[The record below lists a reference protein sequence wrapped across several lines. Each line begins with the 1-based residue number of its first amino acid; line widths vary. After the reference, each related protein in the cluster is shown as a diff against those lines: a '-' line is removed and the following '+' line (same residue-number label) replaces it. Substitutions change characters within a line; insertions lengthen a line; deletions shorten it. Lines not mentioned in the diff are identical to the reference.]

1 MTKNLRHAAL
11 VCLLLS
17 AILCRAQQGTYR
29 IQGVVDG
36 LDSRVMY
43 LVIQDSEAPGGY
55 IRDSIPVAPDGSFHH
70 QGPIRAFTYVT
81 LSPNVERVVKRV
93 GRGYYPAKSSLF
105 QLFLFPGADVTLA
118 GRVTD
123 MVDAYPSGDPANRDL
138 AILTRSINP
147 LANRSVNHSVRIAN
161 QEVTDSVAVA
171 RLKDSIAVLDA
182 RVTDLKKAFLAAHP
196 QSPAA
201 AWLLSDMMIRMQVQP
216 EEAIT
221 AFRQLDGKLSENPYY
236 REVAGRVAG
245 IEQTRPGKPAPDIVS
260 RNTPD
265 SSLFSLASLRGRY
278 VVLDFWGTWC
288 GPCIAGMPRMK
299 EILDKHR
306 GKMEIV
312 GIAQESDGGG
322 RWRKFLKDKPE
333 YGWRHVLNVKSDDII
348 VKYSVAGY
356 PTKII
361 IDPEGRILSRFVGE
375 DDGFYTELER
385 RLE

>member
-1 MTKNLRHAAL
+1 MTHILRRAAL
-11 VCLLLS
+11 GCLLLS
-17 AILCRAQQGTYR
+17 AIPCHAQQGTYR
-29 IQGVVDG
+29 IQGNIDG
-36 LDSRVMY
+36 LDTRVMY
-43 LVIQDSEAPGGY
+43 LIIQDSEAPGGY
-55 IRDSIPVAPDGSFHH
+55 VRDSIPVGPDGRFRH
-70 QGPIRAFTYVT
+70 QGSIRAFTYVT

-123 MVDAYPSGDPANRDL
+123 MVDAYPAGDPANQDL

-147 LANRSVNHSVRIAN
+147 LANQSVNLSVRIGN
-161 QEVTDSVAVA
+161 REVTDSVAVA
-171 RLKDSIAVLDA
+171 RLKDTLTVLDA
-182 RVTDLKKAFLAAHP
+182 RVTALKKAFLADNP

-221 AFRQLDGKLSENPYY
+221 AFRRLDAKLSANPYY

-245 IEQTRPGKPAPDIVS
+245 IEHTRPGKPAPDIVS

-265 SSLFSLASLRGRY
+265 SSLFSLATLRGRF

-312 GIAQESDGGG
+312 GIAQESDGGR

-333 YGWRHVLNVKSDDII
+333 YGWHHVLNVKSDDII

-361 IDPEGRILSRFVGE
+361 LSPEGRILARYVGE
-375 DDGFYTELER
+375 DDGFYTALEKH
-385 RLE
+385 LD

>member
-1 MTKNLRHAAL
+1 MRNILRPAAL
-11 VCLLLS
+11 GCLLLS
-17 AILCRAQQGTYR
+17 ATLCRAQQGTYR
-29 IQGVVDG
+29 IQGTVEG
-36 LDSRVMY
+36 LDTRVMY
-43 LVIQDSEAPGGY
+43 LILQDASAPGGY
-55 IRDSIPVAPDGSFHH
+55 IRDSIAVSTDGSFRH
-70 QGPIRAFTYVT
+70 QGSIRAFTYVT
-81 LSPNVERVVKRV
+81 ISPNVERVVKRV

-105 QLFLFPGADVTLA
+105 QLFLFPGADLTLA

-138 AILTRSINP
+138 ATLTRGINP
-147 LANRSVNHSVRIAN
+147 FVNRSVNLSVRIGN
-161 QEVTDSVAVA
+161 QEVKDSVAVA
-171 RLKDSIAVLDA
+171 RLKDTIAALDA
-182 RVTDLKKAFLAAHP
+182 RVMEMKKAFLAAHP
-196 QSPAA
+196 KSPAA
-201 AWLLSDMMIRMQVQP
+201 AWLLSDMMVRIQVQP

-221 AFRQLDGKLSENPYY
+221 AFRQLDGMLSENPYY

-265 SSLFSLASLRGRY
+265 STLFSLATLRGRY

-299 EILDKHR
+299 EILEKHR
-306 GKMEIV
+306 GRMEIV

-322 RWRKFLKDKPE
+322 RWRKFLKDRPE
-333 YGWRHVLNVKSDDII
+333 YGWHHVLNVKSDDII

-385 RLE
+385 RLQ